1 MRVLLLVTVLLLG
14 CVPKPVPVPWVGQ
27 IHVRGPEPT
36 GRDPLGDP
44 DLPPLRPTAPDTPT
58 QARRTSLLA
67 RDVVTHRNSHWWQF
81 APGGTLIEKRPLLE
95 EGRLDEDVERLRV
108 WFADHG
114 WADAKIT
121 WAPVHANATWL
132 MNRQHTRFID
142 ITFTVDPGPREV
154 LSHADLFGARS
165 LPLPVQRAL
174 VRGLPPA
181 KAATSPARRR
191 EVLAAL
197 HATLENAHWPL
208 ARVWVEVAGPV
219 EARVERYH
227 VEPGETPPIGA
238 LTIAGTSMLH
248 TRLLSEHANRVSHRG
263 KPWFGDHLRWLAR
276 QIEAHPEVVSVTI
289 QPEVALAADGSL
301 PWTLRVVEA
310 PHNSRRFT
318 TSLSTSGALL
328 ALGFG
333 VDWAHRG
340 IGGGFASVSGVSRL
354 GYRFFEGNGAAF
366 FTGAQHGPATDHRV
380 EIEVAPLPIY
390 RVSLFASAFGA
401 LDTYRG
407 YFQVRALGEAG
418 LRWRPNP
425 RLSFGVSYRGGY
437 VWELAWPW
445 QADEFARGFSP
456 KSQGGLGL
464 TDHNDLH
471 ALVLALAYD
480 STEHARLSTKGVKLA
495 LEGIPVGL
503 TNGTP
508 YHRLEGSLV
517 WYASAVPDRLV
528 LVPRLA
534 FGFNETSDDGD
545 QDGMLVNRFFLGGSG
560 SMRGWGYHRLGPPGS
575 PGTKGE
581 VLPGGDAMLYASLE
595 ARFRLH
601 PDLYLGTFFDVGR
614 TWEAVS
620 DHVVDGAVVQRGI
633 HLQDLQPVAGVGGV
647 GRTPLGGLEAWVGF
661 QLLKDTLL
669 EPEPSPVAF
678 QFVLTAGW

>member
-27 IHVRGPEPT
+27 IHVRGPSPT

-44 DLPPLRPTAPDTPT
+44 DLPPLKPASADTPT

-67 RDVVTHRNSHWWQF
+67 RKVVTHRNSHWWQF
-81 APGGTLIEKRPLLE
+81 APGGTLIEKRPLLDKAL
-95 EGRLDEDVERLRV
+95 LDEDVDRLKR
-108 WFADHG
+108 WFTDEG
-114 WADAKIT
+114 WADATIS

-154 LSHADLFGARS
+154 LAHADLFGAKA
-165 LPLPVQRAL
+165 LPLPVQHALARAM
-174 VRGLPPA
+174 PPS
-181 KAATSPARRR
+181 KTATSASHRRD
-191 EVLAAL
+191 VLAKL
-197 HATLENAHWPL
+197 RATMENAAWPL

-227 VEPGETPPIGA
+227 VDPGETPPIGA
-238 LTIAGTSMLH
+238 LKIVGATVLD
-248 TRLLSEHANRVSHRG
+248 TRLLGQHASRVSHAG

-276 QIEAHPEVVSVTI
+276 QIEAHPEVASVTME
-289 QPEVALAADGSL
+289 PGSKLAPDGSL
-301 PWTLRVVEA
+301 PWTMRIVEA
-310 PHNSRRFT
+310 PRDSRRFT

-333 VDWAHRG
+333 AEWSHRG
-340 IGGGFASVSGVSRL
+340 IGGKFASVSGVSRV
-354 GYRFFEGNGAAF
+354 GYRFFEGSGDGF

-390 RVSLFASAFGA
+390 RVSIFASAFGA

-407 YFQVRALGEAG
+407 YFQARAFGEG
-418 LRWRPNP
+418 GFRWRPSP

-437 VWELAWPW
+437 VWEFGWPW
-445 QADEFARGFSP
+445 QADAFARGFSP
-456 KSQGGLGL
+456 KSAGGLGL
-464 TDHNDLH
+464 ADHNDLH
-471 ALVLALAYD
+471 ALVIAMAYD
-480 STEHARLSTKGVKLA
+480 STERARLSTKGVMIG
-495 LEGIPVGL
+495 LEGIPIGL
-503 TNGTP
+503 TNGVQ
-508 YHRLEGSLV
+508 YHRLAGDLV

-528 LVPRLA
+528 LVSRLS
-534 FGFNETSDDGD
+534 FGFNETPDDGD
-545 QDGMLVNRFFLGGSG
+545 QDGMLINRFFLGGSG

-575 PGTKGE
+575 PGAKGE
-581 VLPGGDAMLYASLE
+581 VLPGGDAVLYASLE

-614 TWEAVS
+614 TWEAVN
-620 DHVVDGAVVQRGI
+620 DHVDGGAVVQRGI

-661 QLLKDTLL
+661 QLLKDTMLD
-669 EPEPSPVAF
+669 PEPSPVAF
-678 QFVLTAGW
+678 QFMLTAGW